1 MLRFIFIACIVTF
14 LCISYGSTQLKNGE
28 NFGNNNELF
37 AYLGQAR
44 RENSQLAQ
52 QVKSL
57 TSQLGE
63 GGRSVH
69 ELQKIV
75 RRLEL
80 EKEELQVK

>member
-1 MLRFIFIACIVTF
+1 MA
-14 LCISYGSTQLKNGE
+14 S
-28 NFGNNNELF
+28 ELDAAQRDNRNLATDLF
-37 AYLGQAR
+37 RAKTANDELSEHLEGAR

-52 QVKSL
+52 EVKDL
-57 TSQLGE
+57 TDQLGE